1 LHYGDGNAGIMRVR
15 NISIRARCGVGNL
28 TVRNVDDDIV
38 KALKLRAG
46 ALGVSAEAE
55 HRRILKTALL
65 TPKKR
70 SFSEALMAMP
80 NVGIDADFA
89 RVQDNKDN
97 NVFN

>member
-1 LHYGDGNAGIMRVR
+1 M
-15 NISIRARCGVGNL
+15 GNL

-65 TPKKR
+65 TPKRR
-70 SFSEALMAMP
+70 SFSEVLMAIP
-80 NVGIDADFA
+80 NVGVNADFA
-89 RVQDNKDN
+89 RVQDDKDN